1 MAASFWPFSGP
12 GTHRSGKAWS
22 MPSLRPVRW
31 LGLLALLGCPP
42 AVPGELV
49 GTFDVVMHLEEN
61 GCGEG
66 AVYVTDGESF
76 AAELRTDGPK
86 AYWRV
91 PEQPMIDG
99 YEQSGEYRFAA
110 RSIVD
115 SSDADAGP
123 VCQIVQTAELIVKV
137 HAAPPD
143 GGAGDGS
150 ADAAPEAGTGLV
162 LEGAY
167 TLTLDTAPGTDC
179 SAAISPRGVFKS
191 LPCTVRYDFSG
202 TEREPL
208 D

>member
-1 MAASFWPFSGP
+1 M
-12 GTHRSGKAWS
+12 R
-22 MPSLRPVRW
+22 SLRPVRW

-49 GTFDVVMHLEEN
+49 GTFDVLMQLEEN

-66 AVYVTDGESF
+66 AVYVTDGQRF
-76 AAELRTDGPK
+76 AVELRKDGPK

-99 YEQSGEYRFAA
+99 YEQSGEYRFTM
-110 RSIVD
+110 RTIVD

-123 VCQIVQTAELIVKV
+123 VCQIVQTAELVAKV
-137 HAAPPD
+137 QAALQD
-143 GGAGDGS
+143 AGAGDAAS
-150 ADAAPEAGTGLV
+150 DAAPAESAGLV
-162 LEGAY
+162 LDATY
-167 TLTLDTAPGTDC
+167 TLTLDAVQGTDC
-179 SAAISPRGVFKS
+179 SAAISPRGVFNA
-191 LPCTVRYDFSG
+191 LPCTVAYRFVG